1 MLLIYLSLSVP
12 ESGAMPRT
20 LRQFVSL
27 LTRSL
32 PLDPAFAV
40 TTKKTC
46 TVHLP
51 NKAPQVT
58 EKNKSLDVLVIVE
71 SAKY

>member
-1 MLLIYLSLSVP
+1 M
-12 ESGAMPRT
+12 
-20 LRQFVSL
+20 RQFDPL

-40 TTKKTC
+40 TTKETC
-46 TVHLP
+46 TVHLT
-51 NKAPQVT
+51 KQAPQVT
-58 EKNKSLDVLVIVE
+58 EKTKSLGVLVIVK